1 LTTHPRTRAAAAL
14 AALVAVIG
22 CATINEL
29 APPVGEP
36 TLREGET
43 IGVPAANLERGRTI
57 YITRCVQCH
66 TPEPVTGYSEA
77 QWRETL
83 PRMSLDALLTPQE
96 TADVRDY
103 VMATLLAMAGSTG
116 ETTAP
121 EPAPAGDGT
130 RGP

>member
-1 LTTHPRTRAAAAL
+1 ML
-14 AALVAVIG
+14 AALVTVIG

-43 IGVPAANLERGRTI
+43 MGVPAANLERGRTI
-57 YITRCVQCH
+57 YITKCAQCH
-66 TPEPVTGYSEA
+66 SPEPVTGYSEG

-83 PRMSLDALLTPQE
+83 PRMSHEAMLTAQE
-96 TADVRDY
+96 TSDVRNY
-103 VMATLLAMAGSTG
+103 VMVTLRAMAGSTG
-116 ETTAP
+116 EADAP